1 MLEYFLGCIGINLLV
16 IMVILLMAA
25 IFAIFMPECDKIPYT
40 FTSYYKNWA
49 IAGTVIGFV
58 VGVVSMV
65 YAYDYDQ
72 DQLQKSNMEKQ
83 MQVN

>member
-1 MLEYFLGCIGINLLV
+1 MLEYFLGGLFVNLIAIL
-16 IMVILLMAA
+16 VILLMAA
-25 IFAIFMPECDKIPYT
+25 IFAIFMPECDKMPYT
-40 FTSYYKNWA
+40 YQPYYRNWA

-58 VGVVSMV
+58 VGVISMV

-83 MQVN
+83 MQAN

>member
-25 IFAIFMPECDKIPYT
+25 IFAIFIPECDKMTYTYQPY
-40 FTSYYKNWA
+40 YRNWA
-49 IAGTVIGFV
+49 ITGTVIGFV
-58 VGVVSMV
+58 VGVISMV

-72 DQLQKSNMEKQ
+72 VQLQKSNMEKQ
-83 MQVN
+83 MQAN